1 MKKILQTFLLSLVML
16 SGFLCLAPAGLVHAE
31 DVTTDF
37 CSKAGNKPVICKDAQ
52 SATKTDPVF
61 GESGVVTRGIRIFL
75 IIIGIISI
83 FVILVNAVR
92 MITSD
97 GNADSFNSARNG
109 LIYAAIGL
117 VVVVSAQAIVSLL
130 VRKV

>member
-1 MKKILQTFLLSLVML
+1 MKKLVQTLLVSLVMIA
-16 SGFLCLAPAGLVHAE
+16 GFVAIAPVGLVHAE

-52 SATKTDPVF
+52 NATKTDPVF

-75 IIIGIISI
+75 IIIGIITI
-83 FVILVNAVR
+83 FVMLVNAVR
-92 MITSD
+92 MITAD
-97 GNADSFNSARNG
+97 GNPDSFNSARNG
-109 LIYAAIGL
+109 LIYAVIGL
-117 VVVVSAQAIVSLL
+117 VVVISAQGIVSLL